1 MTTVWLLMNSIDSV
15 LEPIQVIME
24 NIVNNKHFSMVIK
37 LKKGVKTF
45 KLRKCKRVFFIE
57 LPKTLMMLS

>member
-1 MTTVWLLMNSIDSV
+1 MNSIDFV
-15 LEPIQVIME
+15 MVPIQVIME
-24 NIVNNKHFSMVIK
+24 NMVKVKHFSMVIK